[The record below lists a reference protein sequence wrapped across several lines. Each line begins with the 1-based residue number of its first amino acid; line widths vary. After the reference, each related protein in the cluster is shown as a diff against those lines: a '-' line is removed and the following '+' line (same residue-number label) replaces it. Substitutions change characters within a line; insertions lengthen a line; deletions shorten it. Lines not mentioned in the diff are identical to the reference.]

1 MTIRPH
7 NTRYNVAAGGTRPA
21 VVGLAKVLF
30 LAASQLSLAGA
41 APLTSWI
48 KGHEDLPK
56 SPDDPDL
63 WLYLTVAMI
72 LVVSGGAF
80 AGLTIALMGQ
90 DGIYLQV
97 IATSGEGKEQK
108 HAQRVFKLL
117 KRGKHWVLVTL
128 LLANVIVN
136 ETLPIVLDRSL
147 GGGWPAV
154 LVIFGEVIPQSICV
168 RYGLQIGSVMAPF
181 VLVLMYLLAPIAWP
195 TAKLLDHLL
204 GEDHGTVYKKSGLK
218 TLVTLH
224 KTLGST
230 PGDRLNQDEVT
241 IISAVLDLKDKA
253 VGDIM
258 TPMGDVFTMSVETV
272 LDEETM
278 DAILSAGYSRI
289 PIYEP
294 GNENNFIGMLLVKML
309 ITYDPED
316 CKKVGEFALATLP
329 ETSPETS
336 CLDIVNFFQEGKSHM
351 VLVSEY
357 PGEDH
362 GAIGVVTLEDV
373 IEELIGEEIID
384 ESDVYIDVHK
394 AIRRLAPAP
403 TYRRAAKGQ
412 IVADNDVPKLQGLQG
427 SPVVAADENYK
438 DGGSRRRHLSLDGK
452 TPSQSPVTFGTS
464 PKATFMI
471 RRSSANADGG
481 SVTVRGNAAD
491 MREHLKHLGP
501 SNVASRPKTTRYN
514 TVKIKPGVVKDAK
527 DHRTSVH
534 EDHVVFQDDSEMYS
548 APYGGEGE
556 GLLQSAGRPAS
567 DGVLALQQGY
577 GSMDHGPTHRTS
589 SPLRKS
595 QQADIDEPDKS
606 QYTKGLPS
614 TGTVTSPQS
623 PPRRPEL
630 HESDSGGT
638 ISSLRSG
645 YAGTAPR
652 KRGTARSGS
661 ITENIVDSNGVRKVV
676 LQTTSSSDG
685 DDAIHSQDGEDGAR
699 NRGETN
705 VNVQLVE
712 PRPESGGASDGH
724 AEVDDVKKKTK
735 RRRKRKNHKD
745 GDGGGPSGDA

>member
-1 MTIRPH
+1 MTIPSH
-7 NTRYNVAAGGTRPA
+7 NSRYNVSPGGARPA

-30 LAASQLSLAGA
+30 LAASQMSVAGA

-72 LVVSGGAF
+72 LVISGGAF

-136 ETLPIVLDRSL
+136 ETLPIILDRS
-147 GGGWPAV
+147 

-168 RYGLQIGSVMAPF
+168 RYGLQIGSAMAPF

-195 TAKLLDHLL
+195 TAKLLDYLL

-258 TPMGDVFTMSVETV
+258 TPMGDVFTMSVDTI

-412 IVADNDVPKLQGLQG
+412 IVADNDIPKLHGLQG
-427 SPVVAADENYK
+427 SPTVAPDENSK
-438 DGGSRRRHLSLDGK
+438 DSSSGQRQLSLDSK
-452 TPSQSPVTFGTS
+452 TPGQSPAIFGTS

-471 RRSSANADGG
+471 RRSSAAADGG
-481 SVTVRGNAAD
+481 SVTVRGNATD

-501 SNVASRPKTTRYN
+501 SNLASRPKSTRYN

-527 DHRTSVH
+527 DHRTSIH
-534 EDHVVFQDDSEMYS
+534 EDHVVFQDDSEMYA

-577 GSMDHGPTHRTS
+577 GSMDHGSSRRTS
-589 SPLRKS
+589 SPLQAHKL
-595 QQADIDEPDKS
+595 QQVDDGADKS
-606 QYTKGLPS
+606 QSTKSLPS
-614 TGTVTSPQS
+614 KGSVTSPQS

-645 YAGTAPR
+645 HASPAPR

-685 DDAIHSQDGEDGAR
+685 DDGIYPQGGEDGAK
-699 NRGETN
+699 NRKETN
-705 VNVQLVE
+705 INVQLVE
-712 PRPESGGASDGH
+712 PHPAEEAPSDGQ

-745 GDGGGPSGDA
+745 SEEAGPSQDA